1 MGQNTHKQNIRL
13 FEPAIIIALV
23 TGALYLIGYTYH
35 NSFFSRLSLPNRI
48 LNLPTAVY
56 LREAFVYCLL
66 FVTLGL
72 PSFIGADKR
81 PQTFL
86 QALKGN
92 LLGMAFVTL
101 SIIYIIRT
109 YSNWTDLR
117 RLFLVPIPVLV
128 TCLTLAKRRISVA
141 HSVYRGSWLTRIWF
155 AALAVVFTS
164 SFAAVFGDIHATKL
178 IEGSLH
184 NSMVISLELKDGTN
198 FQEGKQLIL
207 IMHHNGN
214 YFIVERQHK
223 VPKYPTVHIIS
234 DSQIAVAIIKR
245 IE

>member
-1 MGQNTHKQNIRL
+1 MGQNTHKHNIRL

-23 TGALYLIGYTYH
+23 TGALYLIGYIYH
-35 NSFFSRLSLPNRI
+35 ESFFSRLSLPNRI

-72 PSFIGADKR
+72 PSFIDADKR
-81 PQTFL
+81 PRTFL

-92 LLGMAFVTL
+92 LLGMAFAALGT
-101 SIIYIIRT
+101 IYIIRT

-117 RLFLVPIPVLV
+117 RLFLIPIPVLV
-128 TCLTLAKRRISVA
+128 TCLALAKRRISMA
-141 HSVYRGSWLTRIWF
+141 HSVYKGSWLTRIWF
-155 AALAVVFTS
+155 AALAIVFTS
-164 SFAAVFGDIHATKL
+164 SLAAVFGDIHATKL

-184 NSMVISLELKDGTN
+184 NSMVISLEFKDGTN
-198 FQEGKQLIL
+198 FQEGKQMIF
-207 IMHHNGN
+207 IMHHNGK
-214 YFIVERQHK
+214 YYMVERQFK
-223 VPKYPTVHIIS
+223 APKHPSVYIIS
-234 DSQIAVAIIKR
+234 DDQIAIATVKR